1 MNNKFNLPND
11 DFLAS
16 KGPMAGD
23 MEEEE
28 EENRRRKPFMPKRK
42 ELSEEEVYDMP
53 RNGRPMEENEEDQ
66 EEEDPRDA
74 ARRYELMSKMK
85 RSF

>member
-23 MEEEE
+23 MEDEDEMKRRRRFAPPEEE
-28 EENRRRKPFMPKRK
+28 LTEEK
-42 ELSEEEVYDMP
+42 VYDMP
-53 RNGRPMEENEEDQ
+53 RDGKPVMEEDEEE

>member
-11 DFLAS
+11 DMLAS

-23 MEEEE
+23 MEDEEE
-28 EENRRRKPFMPKRK
+28 MKRRRRFVP
-42 ELSEEEVYDMP
+42 EEELTEEKVYDMP
-53 RNGRPMEENEEDQ
+53 RDGRPMMEEEDEEL